1 MNSSK
6 PHPPSVP
13 AIERV
18 NTSSAQLR
26 YSHRPT
32 VSFQQFEETRIQEV
46 ILGVFRRFDY
56 KAVDLDSLVYF
67 TLQFFYVTPESYEVM
82 HRVVRNHII
91 AHFAISQGKLK
102 PPSDNSTRRLIVCY
116 TIDKKQE

>member
-6 PHPPSVP
+6 PHPPS
-13 AIERV
+13 
-18 NTSSAQLR
+18 SSAHQR

-46 ILGVFRRFDY
+46 VLGIFKRFDY
-56 KAVDLDSLVYF
+56 KAVDLDALVYF
-67 TLQFFYVTPESYEVM
+67 TLQFFYVTPETYEVM
-82 HRVVRNHII
+82 HRVVKNHII
-91 AHFAISQGKLK
+91 SHFAISQGKLK
-102 PPSDNSTRRLIVCY
+102 PPSDNSTRRLTVCY